1 MALEDVEEQVLIKD
15 SLITPNPFLDE
26 VELWK
31 STLTSNSSLLIAK
44 KNQVISELDYKKIK
58 SRNYPYVN

>member
-26 VELWK
+26 V
-31 STLTSNSSLLIAK
+31 
-44 KNQVISELDYKKIK
+44 
-58 SRNYPYVN
+58 NYGKARLPPIHLC